1 MAGIKLFHI
10 FTFKLFHFERMAGS
24 QNQNEQFNRGRRNQT
39 IHDSFTPEKFGA
51 ENADESSAT
60 FPEKPSYLKYAFAN
74 PYNLT
79 LIGGAVVASVL
90 TLNPLIA
97 VAALGVEG
105 LWLLH
110 GSQSRFMQRLLW
122 DPLYEKEKLEFEQ
135 KRRYEKVQNLSQGGQ
150 SRVMA
155 LVEKEKQIQQLAM
168 QNPSFTGELLR
179 GEIAKT
185 HDLVN
190 AFIDLA
196 VTCAR
201 YENYL
206 GSVDVGQLGKTQEH
220 WQNFIETGTQNNAD
234 AIELDI
240 ARKNLAVI
248 KKRIERVAEIRRYL
262 KIAYGQINLIENS
275 FQLLA
280 DQIVTMQSPNELS
293 GQLDELLDGVES
305 IKETAKETEQILKT
319 L

>member
-1 MAGIKLFHI
+1 MAS
-10 FTFKLFHFERMAGS
+10 S
-24 QNQNEQFNRGRRNQT
+24 QNQQYNRGRRNQT
-39 IHDSFTPEKFGA
+39 NQTIHNSFMSEENDSANAETPA
-51 ENADESSAT
+51 EEN

-79 LIGGAVVASVL
+79 LLGGAVVASVL

-122 DPLYEKEKLEFEQ
+122 DPMYEKEKLEFEQ
-135 KRRYEKVQNLSQGGQ
+135 RKRMAQVEKLGQGGQ
-150 SRVMA
+150 QRVFA

-179 GEIAKT
+179 NEIAKT
-185 HDLVN
+185 HNLVN

-206 GSVDVGQLGKTQEH
+206 SSIDVGQLENSRRHWENIIKTGEKLD
-220 WQNFIETGTQNNAD
+220 EV
-234 AIELDI
+234 ELDI
-240 ARKNLAVI
+240 AKKNLAIIV
-248 KKRIERVAEIRRYL
+248 KRIERVGEIRRYL
-262 KIAYGQINLIENS
+262 KIAYGQTNLIENS

-280 DQIVTMQSPNELS
+280 DQIVTMQSPSELS

>member
-1 MAGIKLFHI
+1 MSS
-10 FTFKLFHFERMAGS
+10 S
-24 QNQNEQFNRGRRNQT
+24 QNQQYNRGRRNQT
-39 IHDSFTPEKFGA
+39 NQTIHNSFIPEDADSENIEK
-51 ENADESSAT
+51 EET

-79 LIGGAVVASVL
+79 LLGGAVVASVL

-122 DPLYEKEKLEFEQ
+122 DPMYEKEKLEFEQ
-135 KRRYEKVQNLSQGGQ
+135 RKRMAQVEKLGQGGQ
-150 SRVMA
+150 QRVFA
-155 LVEKEKQIQQLAM
+155 LVGKEKQIQELAM
-168 QNPSFTGELLR
+168 QNPSFTGDLLR
-179 GEIAKT
+179 NEIAKT
-185 HDLVN
+185 HNLVN

-206 GSVDVGQLGKTQEH
+206 SSVDVGQLDNSRRH
-220 WQNFIETGTQNNAD
+220 WENIIKNGEKLD
-234 AIELDI
+234 EVELDI
-240 ARKNLAVI
+240 AKKNLAI
-248 KKRIERVAEIRRYL
+248 INKRIERVGEIKRYL
-262 KIAYGQINLIENS
+262 KIAYGQTNLIENS

-280 DQIVTMQSPNELS
+280 DQIVTMQSPSELS

-305 IKETAKETEQILKT
+305 IKETAKETEQILRT

>member
-1 MAGIKLFHI
+1 MNS
-10 FTFKLFHFERMAGS
+10 S
-24 QNQNEQFNRGRRNQT
+24 QKQRFSNQRQT
-39 IHDSFTPEKFGA
+39 MQAQTSASQEIHLSENPTIETPEEK
-51 ENADESSAT
+51 
-60 FPEKPSYLKYAFAN
+60 FPEKPSYLKYTFAN

-79 LIGGAVVASVL
+79 LLGGALLASAL

-97 VAALGVEG
+97 VAALGLEG
-105 LWLLH
+105 LWVLH
-110 GSQSRFMQRLLW
+110 GSQSRFMQRMLW
-122 DPLYEKEKLEFEQ
+122 DPMYEKARLEYEQRRRMEQVEKLG
-135 KRRYEKVQNLSQGGQ
+135 QGGQ
-150 SRVMA
+150 NRVMN

-168 QNPSFTGELLR
+168 QNPSFTGDLLR
-179 GEIAKT
+179 NEIAKT
-185 HDLVN
+185 HNLVN

-196 VTCAR
+196 VTCSR

-206 GSVDVGQLGKTQEH
+206 ASINVNQIEATRIH
-220 WQNFIETGTQNNAD
+220 WQRFVETSVGKID
-234 AIELDI
+234 AVEMDI
-240 ARKNLAVI
+240 AKKNLAI
-248 KKRIERVAEIRRYL
+248 INKRIERVAEIRRYL

-305 IKETAKETEQILKT
+305 IKETAKETEQILRT

>member
-1 MAGIKLFHI
+1 MN
-10 FTFKLFHFERMAGS
+10 S
-24 QNQNEQFNRGRRNQT
+24 QKQRFPNQRQTAQTRNSVSQE
-39 IHDSFTPEKFGA
+39 IHLSESPAIETPEEKF
-51 ENADESSAT
+51 
-60 FPEKPSYLKYAFAN
+60 PKKPSYLKYTFAN

-79 LIGGAVVASVL
+79 LLGGALIASVL

-97 VAALGVEG
+97 VAALGLEG
-105 LWLLH
+105 LWVLH
-110 GSQSRFMQRLLW
+110 GSQSRFMQRMLW
-122 DPLYEKEKLEFEQ
+122 DPMYEKEKLEYEQ
-135 KRRYEKVQNLSQGGQ
+135 RRRMEQVKKLSQRGQ
-150 SRVMA
+150 DRVMQ

-168 QNPSFTGELLR
+168 QNPSFTGDLLR
-179 GEIAKT
+179 NEIAKT
-185 HDLVN
+185 HNLVN

-196 VTCAR
+196 VTCSR

-206 GSVDVGQLGKTQEH
+206 ASVNVDQIEAARNH
-220 WQNFIETGTQNNAD
+220 WQQFTETNTGKVD
-234 AIELDI
+234 AVEMDI
-240 ARKNLAVI
+240 AKKNLVI
-248 KKRIERVAEIRRYL
+248 INKRLERVAEIRRYL

-305 IKETAKETEQILKT
+305 IKETAKETEQILRT

>member
-1 MAGIKLFHI
+1 MNS
-10 FTFKLFHFERMAGS
+10 S
-24 QNQNEQFNRGRRNQT
+24 QNQNQQYNRGRRNQT
-39 IHDSFTPEKFGA
+39 IHDSFTPEKIGGSNA
-51 ENADESSAT
+51 EIVEEK
-60 FPEKPSYLKYAFAN
+60 FPEKPSYFKYTLAN

-79 LIGGAVVASVL
+79 LLGGAIVASVL

-97 VAALGVEG
+97 IAALGVEG

-122 DPLYEKEKLEFEQ
+122 DPLYEKEKLEYEQ
-135 KRRYEKVQNLSQGGQ
+135 RKRMAQVEKLGQGGQ
-150 SRVMA
+150 QRVMA
-155 LVEKEKQIQQLAM
+155 LIDKEKEIQQLAA
-168 QNPSFTGELLR
+168 QNPSFAGDMLR
-179 GEIAKT
+179 GEITKT
-185 HDLVN
+185 HNLVN

-196 VTCAR
+196 VTCSR

-206 GSVDVGQLGKTQEH
+206 ASVDVGQLGNTQQH
-220 WQNFIETGTQNNAD
+220 WQKFIESNEGKAD
-234 AIELDI
+234 AVELDI
-240 ARKNLAVI
+240 AKKNLAII
-248 KKRIERVAEIRRYL
+248 KKRIERVDEIRRYL

-305 IKETAKETEQILKT
+305 IKETAKETEQILRT

>member
-1 MAGIKLFHI
+1 MNS
-10 FTFKLFHFERMAGS
+10 S
-24 QNQNEQFNRGRRNQT
+24 QNQNRQYNRGRQNQT
-39 IHDSFTPEKFGA
+39 IHNSFVPEETTA
-51 ENADESSAT
+51 ETAEET
-60 FPEKPSYLKYAFAN
+60 FPEKPSYFKYTLVN

-79 LIGGAVVASVL
+79 LLGGALIASVL

-135 KRRYEKVQNLSQGGQ
+135 RRRMAQVEKLGTGGQ
-150 SRVMA
+150 QRVFG
-155 LVEKEKQIQQLAM
+155 LIEKEKQIQQLAM
-168 QNPSFTGELLR
+168 QNPSFTGDLLR
-179 GEIAKT
+179 SEIAKT

-190 AFIDLA
+190 SFIDLA

-206 GSVDVGQLGKTQEH
+206 SSIDVGQLENTKDH
-220 WQNFIETGTQNNAD
+220 WQKIVEKAD
-234 AIELDI
+234 AKTDALELDI
-240 ARKNLAVI
+240 AKKNLAI
-248 KKRIERVAEIRRYL
+248 INKRIERVAEIRRYL
-262 KIAYGQINLIENS
+262 KIAYGQTNLIENS

-305 IKETAKETEQILKT
+305 IKETAKETEQILRT

>member
-1 MAGIKLFHI
+1 MNS
-10 FTFKLFHFERMAGS
+10 S
-24 QNQNEQFNRGRRNQT
+24 QNQKQQYNRGRRNQT
-39 IHDSFTPEKFGA
+39 MHDSFTPEQSTVSA
-51 ENADESSAT
+51 EVAEEK
-60 FPEKPSYLKYAFAN
+60 FPEKPSYLKYTFAN

-79 LIGGAVVASVL
+79 LIGGAIVASVL

-122 DPLYEKEKLEFEQ
+122 DPLYEKEKLEYEQ
-135 KRRYEKVQNLSQGGQ
+135 RRRMAQVEKLSQGGQ
-150 SRVMA
+150 QRVVT
-155 LVEKEKQIQQLAM
+155 LIDKEKQIQQLAM
-168 QNPSFTGELLR
+168 QNPSFTGDLLR
-179 GEIAKT
+179 NEITKT
-185 HDLVN
+185 HNLVN
-190 AFIDLA
+190 SFIDLA
-196 VTCAR
+196 VTCSR
-201 YENYL
+201 YETYL
-206 GSVDVGQLGKTQEH
+206 ASVDVGQLETTRQYWENSIKAGEGK
-220 WQNFIETGTQNNAD
+220 AD
-234 AIELDI
+234 AVELDI
-240 ARKNLAVI
+240 AKKNLAI
-248 KKRIERVAEIRRYL
+248 IIKRIERVGEIRRYL

-305 IKETAKETEQILKT
+305 IKETAKETEQILRT

>member
-1 MAGIKLFHI
+1 MNS
-10 FTFKLFHFERMAGS
+10 S
-24 QNQNEQFNRGRRNQT
+24 QNQKRQYNRGRRNQT
-39 IHDSFTPEKFGA
+39 IHDSFTPENTDSEKTELTE
-51 ENADESSAT
+51 EN
-60 FPEKPSYLKYAFAN
+60 FPDKPSYFKYALAN

-79 LIGGAVVASVL
+79 LLGGALVASVL

-97 VAALGVEG
+97 VAALGIEG

-110 GSQSRFMQRLLW
+110 GSQSRFMQRMFW
-122 DPLYEKEKLEFEQ
+122 DPMFEKEKLEFEQ
-135 KRRYEKVQNLSQGGQ
+135 RRRMAQVEKLGKGGQ
-150 SRVMA
+150 QRVLA
-155 LVEKEKQIQQLAM
+155 LIDKENQIQQLAA
-168 QNPSFTGELLR
+168 QNPSFTGNMLR
-179 GEIAKT
+179 NEINKT

-196 VTCAR
+196 VTCSR

-206 GSVDVGQLGKTQEH
+206 ASIDVGQLGNMQTH
-220 WQNFIETGTQNNAD
+220 WENYIANGEGKAD
-234 AIELDI
+234 PVEINI
-240 ARKNLAVI
+240 ARKNLEII
-248 KKRIERVAEIRRYL
+248 KKRIERVDEIRRYL

-293 GQLDELLDGVES
+293 GQLDELMDGVES
-305 IKETAKETEQILKT
+305 IKETAKETEQILRT